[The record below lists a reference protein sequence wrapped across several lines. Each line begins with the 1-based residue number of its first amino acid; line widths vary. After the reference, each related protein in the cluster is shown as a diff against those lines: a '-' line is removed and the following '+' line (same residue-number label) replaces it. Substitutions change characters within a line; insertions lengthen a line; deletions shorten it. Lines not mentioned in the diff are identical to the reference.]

1 MESYSVLMSVYA
13 KVKCEELR
21 LSIESMLNQTVF
33 PEQFV
38 IVYDGPL
45 DSRIQDTI
53 SGYCSMYPNLFTIV
67 KLETNMGLAAALNAG
82 LDACRNELVARMDSD
97 DYSLPE
103 RCEYQLREFEKDK
116 ELALLGTMTKTFV
129 DNPENTS
136 EFIKYRP
143 TTEAEIKKAIR
154 RNSPFSHPSV
164 MYKRSIVIKCGYYD
178 PELRRSQDHDLFS
191 KIINAG
197 YVARNIDKVLLLF
210 RADDSMMKRNKNKES
225 SIARIEVQKRLL
237 KRHECSI
244 FDFVYI
250 YIMMICSIIVPV
262 SIYKKVYKILK
273 SKGV

>member
-262 SIYKKVYKILK
+262 SIYKKVYKI
-273 SKGV
+273 